1 MLHAYLLR
9 SFSQIRLIV
18 NGIKVQILNLNAYSS
33 YSGGRLHNHRVIN
46 TEGWEQK
53 PSLES
58 YLCNII
64 ICNGHRWV
72 MAALQGGCLP
82 LHVEVGRYRT
92 PKTPYHL
99 RTCNL
104 CINSVE
110 TEFHF
115 VMECPALQD
124 LRSSL
129 FDCLS
134 YLDNPFTPSP
144 KLRSLSISFV
154 QIIIEA

>member
-1 MLHAYLLR
+1 MIFR
-9 SFSQIRLIV
+9 KFSYVRIW
-18 NGIKVQILNLNAYSS
+18 NPNAYSS
-33 YSGGRLHNHRVIN
+33 DSGDRLHNYRVMK
-46 TEGWEQK
+46 QK

-58 YLCNII
+58 YLCHI
-64 ICNGHRWV
+64 ICKGHRWV

-92 PKTPYHL
+92 LKTPHHL
-99 RTCNL
+99 WTCNL
-104 CINSVE
+104 HVQISSVE